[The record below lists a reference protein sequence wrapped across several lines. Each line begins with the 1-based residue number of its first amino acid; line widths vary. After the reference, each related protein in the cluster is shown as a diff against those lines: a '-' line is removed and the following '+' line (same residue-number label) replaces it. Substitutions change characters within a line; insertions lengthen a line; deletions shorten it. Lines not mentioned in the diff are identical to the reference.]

1 MRKDHIFPYKIPEY
15 KNHCYVKEDCWKDV
29 DEELFAKLE
38 KELGWHTLIRAK
50 MKSTSTSSD
59 CCNSNS
65 KSNNDDKE
73 DKQSHSNINTNDTD
87 NKKRECYCCSQ
98 RDAR

>member
-65 KSNNDDKE
+65 NSNSNSNNDDNEKRN
-73 DKQSHSNINTNDTD
+73 SNTNTD

-98 RDAR
+98 RDDR